1 MVNNK
6 IQEFLNDKFGNVRAI
21 TKEDEIWFVAKDI
34 AEILLYRDAT
44 DLCKG
49 LDDDEKDT
57 QTLRTLGG
65 EQNLTVINES
75 GLYSCILSITKR
87 NVARYEL
94 ARDFKKWVTKEVL
107 PTIRKDG
114 MYVSG
119 EEEAESVEELND
131 LVSQAME
138 RKILRK
144 YGIGVRNDLT
154 STIKNNWT
162 IKNRFLMATYTNE
175 LVYKPIFKATASELK
190 HKYKVKKL
198 RDDLFTEDEL
208 MKVADIEKEVA
219 LLIDFGQEYY
229 SIKDYI
235 NKKYA

>member
-6 IQEFLNDKFGNVRAI
+6 IQEFLNDKFGNIRAI

-34 AEILLYRDAT
+34 CDVLGTKTKDLRDILKNKGIGTIDILTNGGIQEMLCVTEASLYRQIFKSRKPFAEEFQDWI
-44 DLCKG
+44 C
-49 LDDDEKDT
+49 E
-57 QTLRTLGG
+57 
-65 EQNLTVINES
+65 EVI
-75 GLYSCILSITKR
+75 
-87 NVARYEL
+87 
-94 ARDFKKWVTKEVL
+94 

-119 EEEAESVEELND
+119 EEEVESVEELND
-131 LVSQAME
+131 LITQAME

-162 IKNRFLMATYTNE
+162 IKNKFLMATYTNE

-219 LLIDFGQEYY
+219 LLIDFGQGYY

-235 NKKYA
+235 NKKYV